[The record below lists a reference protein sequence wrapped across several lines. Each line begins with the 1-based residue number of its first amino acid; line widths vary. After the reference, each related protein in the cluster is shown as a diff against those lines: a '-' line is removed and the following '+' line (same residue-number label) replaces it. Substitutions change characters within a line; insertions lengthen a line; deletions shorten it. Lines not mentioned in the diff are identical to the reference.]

1 MPQVFRWR
9 GVFWPRLVC
18 GVGIGPS
25 PARHCSPPVLAD
37 EKEEA
42 ACTDAEVLAH
52 LRGQGRTSAA
62 AGAAPAKGV

>member
-1 MPQVFRWR
+1 MGLSLPDTAC
-9 GVFWPRLVC
+9 L
-18 GVGIGPS
+18 
-25 PARHCSPPVLAD
+25 PVLAD

-42 ACTDAEVLAH
+42 GCTDAELLAH